1 MGGLHFMATKIA
13 LFLHVAG
20 VATWFGAMHIL
31 AIWLGRT
38 AKAADGKS
46 LSETLQAVHRLNMRT
61 LVPSAIIVLAA
72 GAFMLYSK
80 YNPADLPLWLL
91 FKERF
96 GSLFILA
103 YIIGF
108 TLYGRKLKSATNSG
122 DAELLRKTA
131 RRYTILA
138 HVTTLLILIVILFAT
153 FQFT

>member
-1 MGGLHFMATKIA
+1 MSYNIA
-13 LFLHVAG
+13 LFLHIAG

-38 AKAADGKS
+38 AKAADEKS
-46 LSETLQAVHRLNMRT
+46 LAETLQTVHRLNMRT
-61 LVPSAIIVLAA
+61 LVPSAFIVLAA
-72 GAFMLYSK
+72 GMYMLSQHYI
-80 YNPADLPLWLL
+80 NGADLPLWLL

-108 TLYGRKLKSATNSG
+108 TLYGRKLKSATSGG

-131 RRYTILA
+131 KRYTILA
-138 HVTTLLILIVILFAT
+138 HVTTLLILIVMLFAT
-153 FQFT
+153 LKFN

>member
-1 MGGLHFMATKIA
+1 MAYKIA

-38 AKAADGKS
+38 AKAADGKA
-46 LSETLQAVHRLNMRT
+46 LADTLQTVHRLNMRT
-61 LVPSAIIVLAA
+61 LVPSAFIVLAA
-72 GAFMLYSK
+72 GMYMLSQHYI
-80 YNPADLPLWLL
+80 NGADFPFWLL

-108 TLYGRKLKSATNSG
+108 TLYGRKLKSVAGGG
-122 DAELLRKTA
+122 DAELLRTTA
-131 RRYTILA
+131 KRYTVLA

-153 FQFT
+153 LKFN